1 VAIARDCSRLSAEA
15 AGRDGPF
22 PDGRSGRGRRLYS
35 AGVADSPFTLAD
47 PALAARLARVMD
59 PEGKIE
65 RALDAIA
72 GLAGRDVLVV
82 GPARGRRPA
91 QLRAMGANVMTA
103 PLSRLHGVAALS
115 ADAVI
120 ACWTALDRPEPAA
133 ERGHAAAGRIL
144 RPGGRLLLLADYGRD
159 DVAGLSSDANPAEE
173 HDRMRGRDTWF
184 AARGFKLHVI
194 HAWWRFESVEAARE
208 FLGAAF
214 GERGLAVA
222 DGMRRPRLAHKL
234 VVYHRTFDS
243 GGMA

>member
-1 VAIARDCSRLSAEA
+1 
-15 AGRDGPF
+15 
-22 PDGRSGRGRRLYS
+22 
-35 AGVADSPFTLAD
+35 VADSPFTLAD

-59 PEGKIE
+59 PEGKID

-91 QLRAMGANVMTA
+91 QLRAMGASVTTA
-103 PLSRLHGVAALS
+103 PLARLPGLAAGS

-120 ACWTALDRPEPAA
+120 ACWTALDRPGPAA
-133 ERGHAAAGRIL
+133 ERGHAAATQIL
-144 RPGGRLLLLADYGRD
+144 RPGGRLLLLTDYGRD
-159 DVAGLSSDANPAEE
+159 DVAGLSSDANPTVE

-184 AARGFKLHVI
+184 VARGFKLHVI
-194 HAWWRFESVEAARE
+194 HAWWRFESVEAAGE

-214 GERGLAVA
+214 GERGRAVA

-234 VVYHRTFDS
+234 VVYHRTLDA
-243 GGMA
+243 GEVA